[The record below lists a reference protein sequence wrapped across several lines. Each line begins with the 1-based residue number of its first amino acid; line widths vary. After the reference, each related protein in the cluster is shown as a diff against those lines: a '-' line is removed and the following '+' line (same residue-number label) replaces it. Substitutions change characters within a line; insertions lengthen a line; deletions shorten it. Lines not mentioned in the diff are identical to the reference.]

1 MSDIIWN
8 PWHGCHKFSP
18 GCAHCYVYR
27 RDESIGK
34 DASVV
39 AKTAA
44 FDLPLQKKRDGS
56 WKIPAGETVYAV
68 MTSDFFL
75 EDADSW
81 RPEIWEMIRT
91 RSDLHF
97 IIITKRI
104 VRIFQCLPPDWGN
117 GYPNVTIGCTCE
129 NNEEAQKRLPIFL
142 DVPADRFVTCE
153 PLLSPV
159 RLEPWLESG
168 KIRSVTVGGES
179 GEGARVCDYG
189 WILDI
194 RDQCM
199 RTGTAFHFKQ
209 TGLHFR
215 KNGRLYTVPRPL
227 QHEQAAKAGIDLP

>member
-44 FDLPLQKKRDGS
+44 FDLPLQKKWDGS